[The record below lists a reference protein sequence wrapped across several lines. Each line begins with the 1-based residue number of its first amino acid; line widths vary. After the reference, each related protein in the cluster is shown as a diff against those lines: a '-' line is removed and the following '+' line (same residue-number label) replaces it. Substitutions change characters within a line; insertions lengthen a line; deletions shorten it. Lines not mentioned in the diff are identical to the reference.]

1 MAKWTFIAL
10 SLFVFASVEQ
20 AGAQVATPVLS
31 EGQWAKFSVKNDG
44 VYQIDYNLLRAAGFA
59 VNNLDPRRLSVYAA
73 ENGMLPQPN
82 SEPRLNQLTELAIRV
97 SGESDGVLNP
107 GDYILFFAKGPDKYH
122 YDINK
127 DCFYYENNIYTDEN
141 FYFVTVSGND
151 GKRMASVPSLADPAP
166 IVNVGNDFVF
176 HEEEKYNELHSGR
189 DWFGEQFD
197 LTTELALKFEVPG
210 FIEGPA
216 SKVVSSVMAQSFGGS
231 SFKLNLNGSLILEQP
246 VAAIPNTQYGIKG
259 RVRNDT
265 VNFAGGSAQLEFKYQ
280 YVKSPSGKSIGYL
293 NYFLVSFER
302 TLALYGNQTIFQAAR
317 SLSNTHSKFDLIAN
331 EGNLLIWDIS
341 DPWNCAIQEYQ
352 SDGNQISFTT
362 STTNLKQF
370 IIADQAFPTPV
381 FKEAVANQNVSQAS
395 AELLI
400 ITAPT
405 FEAEAQRLANHR
417 STKQGLAVAVVTT
430 EKVYNEYAGGKQDP
444 TAIRDFVKDV
454 TGKFGQTQ
462 NVLLFGRC
470 SYDYKNRVINNTNF
484 VPTYES
490 RNSLSPL
497 ETYSS
502 DDYFAFLDDNE
513 GGWSESPT
521 QTHVMDIGVGRL
533 PVSTIEEAKI
543 IVDKLISYDNNPKAF
558 GPWRQRI
565 AFVADDGD
573 FNLHQSDA
581 DKLAVDIDNNQPQL
595 TPKRIYLD
603 AFPQISKPS
612 GQESPSARQALKETT
627 RQGAVIINF
636 TGHGSEKVWL
646 QERILDDDFVKD
658 WKNPNEF
665 PLLVT
670 ATCEFGRHDDP
681 SITSNSI
688 VSIVK
693 EEGGSI
699 GLVTASR
706 PVSAF
711 TNSALNKAFYQAL
724 FTRIDG
730 RYRDL
735 GAIFRETKNNSLNGV
750 SNRNFSLLADPSMQ
764 LAIPNR
770 DIEITEIE
778 TLSGSDTIKA
788 LSTVTIKGLIK
799 DNNGPDMNFNGIATI
814 TINDKPSSLSTLGD
828 ENAVF
833 NYQERT
839 NTLFRGQAT
848 VTNGTFAVDFIVP
861 KNIAYQFGSGKASAY
876 AFDVIRGVDACGGDA
891 DFIVGGSEPA
901 PAVDS
906 TPPTIRLFMGD
917 TTFRHGS
924 QVNSSTQLVA
934 LLQDDSGI
942 NMTDYGIG
950 NALTAILDGE
960 QEFALSDYY
969 VADKDDYSKG
979 TLVFPIDDLKPG
991 KHTITVN
998 AWDVHNNPA
1007 SATIEFVAT
1016 REDAL
1021 LLETLRSYPNPFSES
1036 TVIEFTHS
1044 RPGDDLEAQMEIF
1057 DRNGRPVYRAV
1068 YHLPESTSTVTLAEW
1083 KGTNGEGAKL
1093 GNGIYLIRLVV
1104 RSLVDGSKNGHVA
1117 KVIILN

>member
-1 MAKWTFIAL
+1 MLTL
-10 SLFVFASVEQ
+10 LVFASAGQV
-20 AGAQVATPVLS
+20 GAQVTAPVLS

-44 VYQIDYNLLRAAGFA
+44 IYKIDYNLLRAAGFS
-59 VNNLDPRRLSVYAA
+59 VSNLDPRRLSLYAA
-73 ENGMLPQPN
+73 ENGMLPQSN
-82 SEPRLNQLTELAIRV
+82 NEPRINQLTELAIHV
-97 SGESDGVLNP
+97 SGEADGLFNP
-107 GDYILFFAKGPDKYH
+107 GDYILFFGQGPDKYR
-122 YDINK
+122 YDIDK
-127 DCFYYENNIYTDEN
+127 DCFHYENNLYSDEN
-141 FYFVTVSGND
+141 FYFVTVSGNN
-151 GKRMASVPSLADPAP
+151 GKRMESIPNLTNPAP
-166 IVNVGNDFVF
+166 IVNIGNDFVY

-197 LTTELALKFEVPG
+197 LTTELALKLEVPG
-210 FIEGPA
+210 FLAGPA

-231 SFKLNLNGSLILEQP
+231 SFKLNLNGSTILEQP
-246 VAAIPNTQYGIKG
+246 IAAIPNTQYGIKG

-265 VNFAGGSAQLEFKYQ
+265 VNFVGGSAQLEFKYQ

-302 TLALYGNQTIFQAAR
+302 TLGLYGNQTIFQSAH
-317 SLSNTHSKFDLIAN
+317 SLSVTNSKFELIAN
-331 EGNLLIWDIS
+331 GNNLLVWDIS

-352 SDGNQISFTT
+352 FAGNQLTFTT
-362 STTNLKQF
+362 STTYLKKF
-370 IIADQAFPTPV
+370 IIADQSFPAPFFMGSV
-381 FKEAVANQNVSQAS
+381 PNQNVGEAN
-395 AELLI
+395 ADLLI
-400 ITAPT
+400 VAAPV
-405 FEAEAQRLANHR
+405 FEAEAQRLAAHR
-417 STKQGLAVAVVTT
+417 ANQGKTVAVVTT

-444 TAIRDFVKDV
+444 TAIRDLAKDLSDN
-454 TGKFGQTQ
+454 FGQIK

-470 SYDYKNRVINNTNF
+470 SYDYKNRVLNNTNF

-502 DDYFAFLDDNE
+502 DDYFAFLDDHE
-513 GGWSESPT
+513 GEWSESPA
-521 QTHVMDIGVGRL
+521 QAHDMDIGVGRL
-533 PVSTIEEAKI
+533 PVSTAEEAKI
-543 IVDKLISYDNNPKAF
+543 IVDKLIAYDNNPKAF

-573 FNLHQSDA
+573 FNLHQTDA
-581 DKLAVDIDNNQPQL
+581 DKLAVDIDKNQPQL

-612 GQESPSARQALKETT
+612 GQESPAARQALKETT

-693 EEGGSI
+693 EKGGSI

-711 TNSALNKAFYQAL
+711 TNAALNKSFYQAL
-724 FTRIDG
+724 FTRIDD
-730 RYRDL
+730 RYQDL

-750 SNRNFSLLADPSMQ
+750 SNRNFSLLADPSMR
-764 LAIPNR
+764 LVIPDQ
-770 DIEITEIE
+770 DIEITDIK
-778 TLSGSDTIKA
+778 TMSGSDTIKA
-788 LSTVTIKGLIK
+788 LSKVTIKGLVK
-799 DNNGPDMNFNGIATI
+799 NNSVPDIDFDGTATI
-814 TINDKPSSLSTLGD
+814 TITDKPSSFSTLGD

-833 NYQERT
+833 IYQERT

-848 VTNGTFAVDFIVP
+848 VTNGSFEVNFIVP
-861 KNIAYQFGSGKASAY
+861 KNISYQFGSGKASAY
-876 AFDVIRGVDACGGDA
+876 AFDVSRGIDACGGA
-891 DFIVGGSEPA
+891 TDFIVGGSEPA
-901 PAVDS
+901 PAIDG

-917 TTFRHGS
+917 TTFRQGA

-942 NMTDYGIG
+942 NITDYGIG
-950 NALTAILDGE
+950 NALTAILDNE

-969 VADKDDYSKG
+969 VADKDDYTRG
-979 TLVFPIDDLKPG
+979 TMVFPIDDLKPG
-991 KHTITVN
+991 KHTIKVN

-1007 SATIEFVAT
+1007 SATIEFVVT

-1021 LLETLRSYPNPFSES
+1021 LLETLRSYPNPFIES
-1036 TVIEFTHS
+1036 TLIEFTHS
-1044 RPGDDLEAQMEIF
+1044 RPGDDLEAHMEIF
-1057 DRNGRPVYRAV
+1057 DRTGRPVYQAI

-1083 KGTNGEGAKL
+1083 NGTNGEGEKL
-1093 GNGIYLIRLVV
+1093 GNGLYLIRLVV
-1104 RSLVDGSKNGHVA
+1104 RSLVDGSKNGQVA